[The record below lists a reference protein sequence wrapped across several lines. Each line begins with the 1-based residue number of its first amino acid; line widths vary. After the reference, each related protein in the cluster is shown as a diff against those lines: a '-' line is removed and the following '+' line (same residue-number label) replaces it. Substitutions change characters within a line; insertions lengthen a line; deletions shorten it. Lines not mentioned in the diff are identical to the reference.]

1 MLELGSG
8 AGHLASHMPQSLGCT
23 LVDWAE
29 GMLSESRRLNPSA
42 EHICADIRT
51 LDLGRTFDSVLLHD
65 ACMYLLSEEDLR
77 AVFAVARAHL
87 AQGGALLVVPDHFD
101 ETFEEMTTGGGGETA
116 DGRAAR
122 LLEWHWD
129 PDPTDS
135 QVRVDMTLLLR
146 EPDGTVHSVHEPHFM
161 NRFPRACWAQW
172 IREAGFELVESDTF
186 LAVEVGA
193 HFLARAAT

>member
-1 MLELGSG
+1 MATKKPEDDTSKKEDETKNDDDEVIELTG
-8 AGHLASHMPQSLGCT
+8 
-23 LVDWAE
+23 
-29 GMLSESRRLNPSA
+29 
-42 EHICADIRT
+42 
-51 LDLGRTFDSVLLHD
+51 
-65 ACMYLLSEEDLR
+65 
-77 AVFAVARAHL
+77 
-87 AQGGALLVVPDHFD
+87 D
-101 ETFEEMTTGGGGETA
+101 ETFEEMTTGGGGQTE

-146 EPDGTVHSVHEPHFM
+146 QPDGTVHSVHEPHFM

-193 HFLARAAT
+193 HFLARATT